1 LRRNKEDIMAI
12 IPYDRRMEVRGKLD
26 KILTENGYIDISS
39 SPFLGQLLNS
49 ITSAVESKFDTIYD
63 IADNIDIGRAEGSYL
78 DRWGRFMNEPRS
90 MLSFA
95 SDVSLA
101 NIYIYINPEDRI
113 ASEITNNVSGFSI
126 PAGVTIS
133 NDDNSI
139 EFETIDTVYMKADR
153 SRVFCRIIAKRP
165 GSIYLLAGQL
175 TNVGISLT
183 EIEGVLPSA
192 TSNYNLSANNLFSI
206 TGGEEIADD
215 TTYQYMLQ
223 ERSRAIGLFNEH
235 TINSMMD
242 ITEIVNISIQEYTGG
257 VNVYIETRRPNMSD
271 IIVEI
276 TRAALRSKRLLGLS
290 VNVYAPLYSTLKVT
304 ILLELVRS
312 DNEGTT
318 QSDFRLA
325 VYETIIAQSM
335 GSSIDITQI
344 CTDLKPDFPNIIGTR
359 VKSASVNSRP
369 MLNFV
374 INQHFNEKITITEED
389 ITIV

>member
-1 LRRNKEDIMAI
+1 
-12 IPYDRRMEVRGKLD
+12 
-26 KILTENGYIDISS
+26 
-39 SPFLGQLLNS
+39 
-49 ITSAVESKFDTIYD
+49 
-63 IADNIDIGRAEGSYL
+63 
-78 DRWGRFMNEPRS
+78 
-90 MLSFA
+90 
-95 SDVSLA
+95 
-101 NIYIYINPEDRI
+101 
-113 ASEITNNVSGFSI
+113 
-126 PAGVTIS
+126 
-133 NDDNSI
+133 
-139 EFETIDTVYMKADR
+139 MKADR

-192 TSNYNLSANNLFSI
+192 ASNYNLSANNLFSI